1 MRYVCPSCGRIH
13 YENPRIIVGC
23 LPRSADGRILLCRRS
38 IEPRHGFWTLPS
50 GFMENGET
58 LEQGALRET
67 WEESQA
73 RCRIVRLYSAFS
85 LAHVNQ
91 IYFLFLADMESDEF
105 GPTPESSEVA
115 LFRLEEIPWDE
126 LAFRPVEFAL
136 RRYAAPEHVNDEG
149 VHMGEF
155 RRASEEPW
163 ILGNEEG
170 SSPRPPS

>member
-1 MRYVCPSCGRIH
+1 MRYVCVSCGRIH
-13 YENPRIIVGC
+13 YENPRMIVGC
-23 LPRSADGRILLCRRS
+23 LPRSPDGRILLCRRS
-38 IEPRHGFWTLPS
+38 IEPRQGFWTLPS

-58 LEQGALRET
+58 LEEGALRET
-67 WEESQA
+67 WEESRA

-91 IYFLFLADMESDEF
+91 VYFLFLAEMESEEF

-115 LFRLEEIPWDE
+115 LFRIGEIPWDE

-136 RRYAAPEHVNDEG
+136 RRYAAPEHAEYEG

-155 RRASEEPW
+155 RRVRGEPW
-163 ILGNEEG
+163 ILG
-170 SSPRPPS
+170 RDDAF